1 MKHMARTAMIVG
13 LLVLCFGLFVGC
25 GDKKSQA
32 DHSGPPRDSSPK
44 VLTPSADGSVIYQND
59 TASIDASHTDQGYVM
74 VSYSGSCEKV
84 KLQITGPDQ
93 NCYTYLITD
102 QASYVAF
109 PLTAGNGSYSV
120 QVLEN
125 VGGDSYVI
133 SLEQTIDVSLENEFL
148 PFLYPNQYVSFTADS
163 KAVAKGSKLAEDTWT
178 DLEVV
183 QNIYDYVIKNI
194 SYDTD
199 KASNVSYGYLP
210 NVDETLESGT
220 GICFDYAALM
230 TAMLRSQNIPT
241 KLEVGYSGEA
251 YHAWISTYVD
261 DKGWI
266 DNIIEF
272 DGKSWQLLDPTLAAS
287 NDKEAVKEY
296 VGDGSNYIV
305 KYTY

>member
-102 QASYVAF
+102 RASYVAF

-133 SLEQTIDVSLENEFL
+133 SLEQAIDVSLENEFL

-199 KASNVSYGYLP
+199 KASNVSYDDNGIWARTQTGRFSGSGYEGRYDLYQLGYDKIFAKP
-210 NVDETLESGT
+210 YIIMYLYINVRHRR
-220 GICFDYAALM
+220 I
-230 TAMLRSQNIPT
+230 
-241 KLEVGYSGEA
+241 K
-251 YHAWISTYVD
+251 
-261 DKGWI
+261 
-266 DNIIEF
+266 
-272 DGKSWQLLDPTLAAS
+272 QL
-287 NDKEAVKEY
+287 
-296 VGDGSNYIV
+296 
-305 KYTY
+305 